1 MGKIIGIDLGTTNSC
16 VAVYEG
22 GEPTVITNPEGSRT
36 TPSVVA
42 FSKDGERMIG
52 QIAKRQ
58 AITNPERTVMSIKR
72 HMGTDY
78 KVEIDGKKYTP
89 QEISAMI
96 LQKLKADAE
105 SYLGTTVTQAVITV
119 PAYFSDSQRQA
130 TKDAGKIAGLDVL
143 RIINEPTAAA
153 LAYGIDK
160 DGTGQKVM
168 IFDLGG
174 GTFDVSILEIS
185 DGVFEVLATNGNT
198 RLGGDDFDNRI
209 IDWIAETFMKENGGI
224 ALRKDKA
231 PSCATITDVIVAA
244 ENVPASK
251 QQERD
256 ALDQIR
262 AIVDTLGPDSYL
274 ATAFAGCFEDAE
286 ENIKNDFACSM
297 KQRLESAEAKR
308 IEAELGY
315 NRLVDKLAASEKALE
330 AARADIEKKDEE
342 IAALNVRISAIQ
354 RPTEPAEISDELLAD
369 LATFSSVYIERIQ
382 KAIIENAGQI
392 AKNATLVR
400 LLHQYSTRLEQ
411 ERIEYARE
419 VYNCAKHGT
428 EFRPSNK
435 CLTHASSYRDVIK
448 DLLHGYWS

>member
-1 MGKIIGIDLGTTNSC
+1 MNTYEITFTRENGSTGKD
-16 VAVYEG
+16 
-22 GEPTVITNPEGSRT
+22 
-36 TPSVVA
+36 
-42 FSKDGERMIG
+42 
-52 QIAKRQ
+52 
-58 AITNPERTVMSIKR
+58 
-72 HMGTDY
+72 
-78 KVEIDGKKYTP
+78 
-89 QEISAMI
+89 
-96 LQKLKADAE
+96 
-105 SYLGTTVTQAVITV
+105 
-119 PAYFSDSQRQA
+119 
-130 TKDAGKIAGLDVL
+130 
-143 RIINEPTAAA
+143 RITAANEKQA
-153 LAYGIDK
+153 
-160 DGTGQKVM
+160 
-168 IFDLGG
+168 
-174 GTFDVSILEIS
+174 
-185 DGVFEVLATNGNT
+185 
-198 RLGGDDFDNRI
+198 
-209 IDWIAETFMKENGGI
+209 
-224 ALRKDKA
+224 RKDFREIYRH
-231 PSCATITDVIVAA
+231 SSATITDVIVAA

-262 AIVDTLGPDSYL
+262 AIVDTLGPYSYL

-315 NRLVDKLAASEKALE
+315 NRLVDKLAESEKALE

-342 IAALNVRISAIQ
+342 IAALDARISAIQ
-354 RPTEPAEISDELLAD
+354 RPAEPAEISDELLAD

-392 AKNATLVR
+392 AKNATLVC